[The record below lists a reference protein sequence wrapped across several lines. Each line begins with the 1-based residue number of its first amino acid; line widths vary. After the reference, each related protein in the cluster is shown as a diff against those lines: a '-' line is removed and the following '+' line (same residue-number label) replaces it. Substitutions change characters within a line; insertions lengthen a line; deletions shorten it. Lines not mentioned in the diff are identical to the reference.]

1 MSARHVVSATPSAS
15 PKHTRPAYMELA
27 EVLRAQILTGALR
40 EGDRLPVEPELSTTY
55 GVSRSTVR
63 EALRVLSSQYLV
75 TTTRGVSGGSFVV
88 HPNVSQLSGM
98 LEAGL
103 GLLAMSRG
111 VSAED
116 LLEARD
122 LVEVPAAGLAAERAS
137 EEQLRELEETVLEH
151 ESGDMLALQDCNR
164 RFHAQLVAAAGNPM
178 LEMVAR
184 PLFGVLG
191 QRFSRGE
198 APPEFWDDVVHDHRE
213 ILAAVRARDP
223 EAAKAQARAHL
234 GRLRSMYEAI
244 GAHSTDD
251 DASEAD
257 GTRPGPA
264 AG

>member
-1 MSARHVVSATPSAS
+1 MNGRHTV
-15 PKHTRPAYMELA
+15 PAYMELA
-27 EVLRAQILTGALR
+27 EALRHQILSGELR

-111 VSAED
+111 VSAAD

-122 LVEVPAAGLAAERAS
+122 LVEVPAAGLAAERAD
-137 EEQLRELEETVLEH
+137 EEQLRELEETLLDPAD
-151 ESGDMLALQDCNR
+151 GDLDAMQDCNR
-164 RFHAQLVAAAGNPM
+164 RFHSLLVAAAGNPM
-178 LEMVAR
+178 LDMVAR

-191 QRFSRGE
+191 KRFARGE
-198 APPEFWDDVVHDHRE
+198 APGQFWDDVVHDHRA
-213 ILAAVRARDP
+213 ILTAVRARDP
-223 EAAKAQARAHL
+223 EAARAQARAHL
-234 GRLRSMYEAI
+234 GRLRSMYDAI
-244 GAHSTDD
+244 GARDD
-251 DASEAD
+251 SDLDSVGLAHPPATN
-257 GTRPGPA
+257 GTAGPRQPGSRT
-264 AG
+264 G